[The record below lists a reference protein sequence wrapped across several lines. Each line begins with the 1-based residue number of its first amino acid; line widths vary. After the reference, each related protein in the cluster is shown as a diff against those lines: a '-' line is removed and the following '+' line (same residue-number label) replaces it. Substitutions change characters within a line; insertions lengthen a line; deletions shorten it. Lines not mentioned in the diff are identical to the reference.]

1 MKEIYFADK
10 FSLKLKILILCLAG
24 SFSIFIISIIFAFFN
39 FNSQEDLIK
48 ERMYQSAEDLSN
60 SIQDQFYERYGDA
73 KTFALYFK
81 NISGYSKE
89 EVNYLNKL
97 VKFYG
102 FYNLI
107 LVCDLNGK
115 LIVTNDENA
124 DGKKINSEILYK
136 ENFSQT
142 NWFKET
148 LTKRYSEDAAKGF
161 TQVNIQ
167 KPDFNEII
175 EKVYKEKIYSTIFS
189 TLIYNSKGDTI
200 AILSTHPNFYWVEN
214 TVTRMY
220 DNFVNSNIKTLHVS
234 MLDKDFNV
242 ILDYNPS
249 KNGNKTELVHDEKI
263 LNKYNLLKSG
273 QPAALKLSKGEE
285 GTLES
290 INSRYKVKQINAY
303 KNVVGKKIVDDIGWK
318 LLVRFDSSEAYA
330 RTNYSRN
337 IFLVLF
343 LIIFLIITGISYY
356 FGTFLANK
364 LKHIANSLSKGNQ
377 ILIQTSTEAT
387 SDSQKLSTSAT
398 QQATSLHETVSA
410 VNEINAMMSKSS
422 EMAISSQKKS
432 EENILKVNEG
442 KKTIHNMIL
451 SINNIKQSNQ
461 EIMEEVLES
470 NKNISSIIK
479 VISEIEHKT
488 KVINEI
494 VFQTKLLSFNA
505 SVEAARAGEHGR
517 GFSVVAE
524 EVGNLA
530 KMSGNAS
537 NEISTLLENSINK
550 VQSIINQTKNNID
563 QILTKSKN
571 TIKEGEEVSKE
582 CVDIFEQ
589 ILINTEEVNTLVYE
603 ITNSAKEQA
612 KGIYKINNA
621 MHELDNVTNQN
632 NSIAEKTTQ
641 TAHELLKQSNELEAM
656 AKSLMEIINGNGLN
670 ILEKVED

>member
-81 NISGYSKE
+81 NISGYSKD

-102 FYNLI
+102 FYDLI

-124 DGKKINSEILYK
+124 NGKKINSEILYK

-148 LTKRYSEDAAKGF
+148 LAKRYSEDAAKGF

-214 TVTRMY
+214 TLTRMY

-273 QPAALKLSKGEE
+273 QPATLKLSKGEE
-285 GTLES
+285 GTLETV
-290 INSRYKVKQINAY
+290 NSRYKIKQINAF

-377 ILIQTSTEAT
+377 ILIETSTEAT

-432 EENILKVNEG
+432 EDNILKVNEG
-442 KKTIHNMIL
+442 KNTIHNMIL
-451 SINNIKQSNQ
+451 SINNIQQSNQ

-563 QILTKSKN
+563 KILAKSKN
-571 TIKEGEEVSKE
+571 IIKEGEEVSKE
-582 CVDIFEQ
+582 CVYFRTN
-589 ILINTEEVNTLVYE
+589 INKYRR
-603 ITNSAKEQA
+603 
-612 KGIYKINNA
+612 G
-621 MHELDNVTNQN
+621 
-632 NSIAEKTTQ
+632 
-641 TAHELLKQSNELEAM
+641 
-656 AKSLMEIINGNGLN
+656 
-670 ILEKVED
+670 